1 MARTAGARTVRAPHG
16 VELTCRGWAQEAAL
30 RMLMNNLDPD
40 VAERPDD
47 LVVYGGNGRAARSW
61 QDFDAIVATLRDLA
75 DDETMLVQSGRP
87 VAVFRTHE
95 WAPRV
100 LISNAMIVPEWA
112 TLEEFRRL
120 EDAGLTMFGQMTAG
134 SWAYIGSQGILQ
146 STYETFSAVAAKRF
160 GGTLA
165 GTLTV
170 TAGLGGM
177 GGAQPLA
184 IAMNGGVA
192 LCLEVDQDKI
202 DRRMRLGY
210 LDTQAED
217 LDHALSLALAAREQ
231 KRALSIGLL
240 ANAAEV
246 LPQIVA
252 RDVPVDI
259 ATDQTSAHDPL
270 LYAVPDLSP
279 GDAADMRVHDPKT
292 YVLHARAAMAD
303 HVEAL
308 CALLDRGAEV
318 FEYGNG
324 IRVEADLGGFKR
336 ALDFPGFIVAYI
348 RPLFCEAKGHCRW
361 IALSGDPADIATI
374 DAAMLAEFADNES
387 VTRWLRLA
395 ARHVRVQG
403 LPART
408 CMLGYGERARAG
420 KLINDLVRDGKVSAP
435 VVLGREHLDSG
446 SVASPYR
453 ETEAMIDG
461 SDAIADWP
469 VLNAMLN
476 TASGATWVGVQ
487 HGGGTGVGRSIH
499 TGMVVVADGTPQA
512 ALRVDR
518 VMTNDPGSGVVR
530 HADAGYRRA
539 VEFAAEQGIR
549 MPSLNAAAA
558 REGHGAGEGT

>member
-1 MARTAGARTVRAPHG
+1 MAGSAGARTVRAPRG
-16 VELTCRGWAQEAAL
+16 GDLTCQGWAQEAAL
-30 RMLMNNLDPD
+30 RLLMNNLDPD
-40 VAERPDD
+40 VAERPGD

-61 QDFDAIVATLRDLA
+61 RDFDAIVATLRRLA
-75 DDETMLVQSGRP
+75 GDETLLVQSGRP
-87 VAVFRTHE
+87 AAVFRTHE

-146 STYETFSAVAAKRF
+146 STFETFAAVAARRF

-184 IAMNGGVA
+184 ITMNGGVA
-192 LCLEVDQDKI
+192 LCLEVDQAKI
-202 DRRMRLGY
+202 GRRMRLGY
-210 LDTQAED
+210 LDTQADD
-217 LDHALSLALAAREQ
+217 LDHALALALAARDER
-231 KRALSIGLL
+231 RALSIGLR

-252 RDVPVDI
+252 RGVPVDI

-270 LYAVPDLSP
+270 LYAVPGLAP
-279 GDAADMRVHDPKT
+279 EEAENLRAHDPKT
-292 YVLHARAAMAD
+292 YVLRARASMAD

-308 CALLDRGAEV
+308 CGLLDRGTEV

-336 ALDFPGFIVAYI
+336 AFDFPGFIVAYI

-361 IALSGDPADIATI
+361 IALSGDTADIDVI
-374 DAAMLAEFADNES
+374 DAAMLEEFSDNPTL
-387 VTRWLRLA
+387 TRWLRLA
-395 ARHVRVQG
+395 RRHVRVQG

-420 KLINDLVRDGKVSAP
+420 KIINDLVRDGKVRAP
-435 VVLGREHLDSG
+435 VAIGREHLDSG

-453 ETEAMIDG
+453 ETEAMPDG

-469 VLNAMLN
+469 VLNALLN
-476 TASGATWVGVQ
+476 ASSGATWVGVQ
-487 HGGGTGVGRSIH
+487 HGGGTGIGRSVH
-499 TGMVVVADGTPQA
+499 TGMVVVADGTPLA
-512 ALRVDR
+512 GLRVDR

-539 VEFAAEQGIR
+539 IEFAAEQGIWT
-549 MPSLNAAAA
+549 PGLDAAAG
-558 REGHGAGEGT
+558 RDGTGVGTT

>member
-1 MARTAGARTVRAPHG
+1 MAGTAGARPVRAPHG
-16 VELTCRGWAQEAAL
+16 PELSCRGWAQEAAL
-30 RMLMNNLDPD
+30 RLLMNNLDPD

-61 QDFDAIVATLRDLA
+61 KDFDAIVATLRELD

-112 TLEEFRRL
+112 RLEEFRRL

-146 STYETFSAVAAKRF
+146 STFETFAAVASRRF
-160 GGTLA
+160 GGTLD

-184 IAMNGGVA
+184 ITMNGGVV
-192 LCLEVDQDKI
+192 LCLEVDQEKI
-202 DRRMRLGY
+202 NRRMKLGY
-210 LDTQAED
+210 LDQQAD
-217 LDHALSLALAAREQ
+217 NLDHALSLVLAARDER
-231 KRALSIGLL
+231 RALSVALC

-246 LPQIVA
+246 LPQLVA
-252 RDVPVDI
+252 RDITVDI

-270 LYAVPDLSP
+270 LYAVPGLSP
-279 GDAADMRVHDPKT
+279 QEADTLRAHDPKT
-292 YVLHARAAMAD
+292 YILRARVSMAD

-308 CALLDRGAEV
+308 VALLDRGTEV

-336 ALDFPGFIVAYI
+336 AFDYPGFILAYI

-374 DAAMLAEFADNES
+374 DAAMIEEFAANPS
-387 VTRWLRLA
+387 VTRWLKLA

-420 KLINDLVRDGKVSAP
+420 KIINDLVRDGKVSAP
-435 VVLGREHLDSG
+435 VAIGREHLDAG

-453 ETEAMIDG
+453 ETEAMLDG

-476 TASGATWVGVQ
+476 VSSGATWVGVQ

-512 ALRVDR
+512 GLRIDR

-530 HADAGYRRA
+530 HADAGYQRA
-539 VEFAAEQGIR
+539 VEFAVEQGIR
-549 MPSLNAAAA
+549 MPSLDVQ
-558 REGHGAGEGT
+558 GEGTP

>member
-61 QDFDAIVATLRDLA
+61 QDFDAIVATLRELA

-146 STYETFSAVAAKRF
+146 STYETFSAVASKRF

-217 LDHALSLALAAREQ
+217 LDSALSLALAAREQ

-279 GDAADMRVHDPKT
+279 EDAADMRVHDPKT

-374 DAAMLAEFADNES
+374 DAAMLEEFADNRS

-435 VVLGREHLDSG
+435 VAIGREHLDSG

-487 HGGGTGVGRSIH
+487 HGGGTGVGRSVH

-530 HADAGYRRA
+530 HADAGYQRA

-549 MPSLNAAAA
+549 MPSLDAAAA
-558 REGHGAGEGT
+558 REGHGTGEGT